1 MSLNASH
8 GVNSSK
14 KLGIIAGIGSL
25 PHAVATEAKNA
36 GYEVIGVAF
45 QLGDDFSEAPASNS
59 LESVADEFHKISIGK
74 FGSLISL
81 LKKLSVREAVLA
93 GKVPKNLLYK
103 NKKKIIPDLKTLK
116 MLFSLKNRSDDTIMT
131 LVVKELEKNGITI
144 HKTTKFTKNLLA
156 PEGVLT
162 TYKPTKSDLEDLEF
176 GWEIARNMGHLDI
189 GQTVVVKNKA
199 VMAVEA
205 IEGTDE
211 AIKRG
216 GLLANKGAVII
227 KISKPHQDMRFDVP
241 AVGLETLH
249 SMKKAD
255 AKMLAIEAG
264 KCIIVDK
271 EKFINEANKAG
282 IAIVGIKK

>member
-8 GVNSSK
+8 RVNSSK

-45 QLGDDFSEAPASNS
+45 QLGDEFSESPTSNS

-81 LKKLSVREAVLA
+81 LKKLSVRDAVFA

-131 LVVKELEKNGITI
+131 LVVKELENNGITI
-144 HKTTKFTKNLLA
+144 HKTTEFTKNLLA

-162 TYKPTKSDLEDLEF
+162 TRKPTKSDLEDLEF
-176 GWEIARNMGHLDI
+176 GWEIARKMGHLDI

-227 KISKPHQDMRFDVP
+227 KVSKPHQDMRFDVP

-249 SMKKAD
+249 SMKRAD

-282 IAIVGIKK
+282 ITVVGIKK

>member
-1 MSLNASH
+1 MSLNASCR
-8 GVNSSK
+8 VNSSK
-14 KLGIIAGIGSL
+14 KLGIIAGIGNL
-25 PHAVATEAKNA
+25 PLAIATEAKNA
-36 GYEVIGVAF
+36 GYKVIGVAL
-45 QLGDDFSEAPASNS
+45 QLGDEFPGSPASNS
-59 LESVADEFHKISIGK
+59 LESVADEFHKISIGR
-74 FGSLISL
+74 FGGLISL
-81 LKKLSVREAVLA
+81 LKKLSIDEAVLA
-93 GKVPKNLLYK
+93 GKVPKNILYK
-103 NKKKIIPDLKTLK
+103 NKKKIIPDLKTVK

-131 LVVKELEKNGITI
+131 LVVKELENNGITI

-162 TYKPTKSDLEDLEF
+162 TRKPTKSDLEDLEF
-176 GWEIARNMGHLDI
+176 GWEIAREMGHLDI
-189 GQTVVVKNKA
+189 GQTVVVKNRA

-216 GLLANKGAVII
+216 GMLATKGAVII
-227 KISKPHQDMRFDVP
+227 KVSKPHQDMRFDVP

-255 AKMLAIEAG
+255 AKILAIESG

-271 EKFINEANKAG
+271 EKFIKEANEAG

>member
-8 GVNSSK
+8 RVNSSK

-36 GYEVIGVAF
+36 GYEVIGIAF
-45 QLGDDFSEAPASNS
+45 QLGDEFSESPTSNS

-81 LKKLSVREAVLA
+81 LKKLSIREAVFA

-131 LVVKELEKNGITI
+131 LVVKELENNGITI
-144 HKTTKFTKNLLA
+144 HKTTEFTKNLLA

-162 TYKPTKSDLEDLEF
+162 TRKPTKSDLEDLEF
-176 GWEIARNMGHLDI
+176 GWEIARKMGHLDI
-189 GQTVVVKNKA
+189 GQTVVVKDKA

-227 KISKPHQDMRFDVP
+227 KVSKPHQDMRFDVP

-249 SMKKAD
+249 SMKRAD

-282 IAIVGIKK
+282 ITVVGIKK